1 MILFV
6 TPSGAVWCRQ
16 CVLGLAWRRRSG
28 DGLLA
33 TASGRLLRQKFPS
46 GPCSGGKGEYY
57 IFSPAVVGLNHPT
70 TTTEWATGRPEGS
83 ADTDIVGEQG
93 TRRGLVA
100 QGTLEGEGARK
111 APLEPP

>member
-1 MILFV
+1 MGSAPPPAGGYLDRNS
-6 TPSGAVWCRQ
+6 PRA
-16 CVLGLAWRRRSG
+16 L
-28 DGLLA
+28 
-33 TASGRLLRQKFPS
+33 
-46 GPCSGGKGEYY
+46 CSGGKGEYY

-70 TTTEWATGRPEGS
+70 TTTEWATRRPEGS
-83 ADTDIVGEQG
+83 ADTDIVGKQG